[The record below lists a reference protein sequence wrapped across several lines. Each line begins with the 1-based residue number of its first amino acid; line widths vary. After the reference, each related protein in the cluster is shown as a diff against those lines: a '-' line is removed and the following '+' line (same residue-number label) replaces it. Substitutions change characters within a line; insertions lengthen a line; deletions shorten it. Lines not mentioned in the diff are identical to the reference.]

1 MLASAF
7 LTVFGL
13 GAICWLLFTLAVY
26 ALPFWLGL
34 SAAFWLHATEQ
45 GIPAAILGG
54 LAVAGGVAILGEIV
68 FARLRSV
75 PLRLA
80 LGLVYA
86 IPAGLAGFH
95 ASKGLSALSGT
106 GEAAGLVL
114 AALAALFIGGT
125 AFARVAGW
133 PDAGGFAGDADSGE
147 QVAPGGVGGLPAPRS
162 GVGSV
167 GRSARRH
174 RHPARG

>member
-13 GAICWLLFTLAVY
+13 GALCWLLFTLAVY
-26 ALPFWLGL
+26 ALPLWLGL
-34 SAAFWLHATEQ
+34 SAAFWLHGAEQ
-45 GIPAAILGG
+45 GVLAAILGG
-54 LAVAGGVAILGEIV
+54 IFVAGGMAVLGEIV
-68 FARLRSV
+68 FASLRSV

-86 IPAGLAGFH
+86 VPAGLAGFH
-95 ASKGLSALSGT
+95 ASKGLSALTGT

-125 AFARVAGW
+125 AFASVAGW
-133 PDAGGFAGDADSGE
+133 PEVGRVAGDTVSGE
-147 QVAPGGVGGLPAPRS
+147 EVAPGGLGGLSPPRS

-167 GRSARRH
+167 GRSARQH
-174 RHPARG
+174 RYTARG

>member
-7 LTVFGL
+7 LTAFGL
-13 GAICWLLFTLAVY
+13 GALCWLLFTLAVY

-34 SAAFWLHATEQ
+34 TAAFWLHTAEQ
-45 GIPAAILGG
+45 GVLAALLGG
-54 LAVAGGVAILGEIV
+54 LAVSGGVAILGEIV
-68 FARLRSV
+68 FARLRCV

-86 IPAGLAGFH
+86 VPAGLAGFH
-95 ASKGLSALSGT
+95 ASKGLSSLTGT

-114 AALAALFIGGT
+114 GALAALFIGGT

-133 PDAGGFAGDADSGE
+133 PEAGGVAGDANGGE
-147 QVAPGGVGGLPAPRS
+147 EVGPGGLGTLTAPRS

-167 GRSARRH
+167 GRSERRH

>member
-13 GAICWLLFTLAVY
+13 GALCWLLFTLAAY

-34 SAAFWLHATEQ
+34 SAAFWLYGAEQ
-45 GIPAAILGG
+45 GLLAAILGG
-54 LAVAGGVAILGEIV
+54 LAVAGGMAVLGEVV

-80 LGLVYA
+80 IGLVYA
-86 IPAGLAGFH
+86 VPAGLAGFH
-95 ASKGLSALSGT
+95 ASTGLSALTGT

-133 PDAGGFAGDADSGE
+133 PEADGVAGDAEGGE
-147 QVAPGGVGGLPAPRS
+147 QVAPGGLGGLSAPRS
-162 GVGSV
+162 TVGSV
-167 GRSARRH
+167 GRSARRQ